1 MLDDN
6 GVFFGIP
13 FHTETLT
20 FRVFCNKDFNF
31 FIGSLLGARP
41 RREKGLSKFCYKQI
55 SHDEI
60 SIQLPLFPLQH
71 NFASVQ
77 LSHYLFLSSHCHCPQ

>member
-13 FHTETLT
+13 FTTKSLI

-41 RREKGLSKFCYKQI
+41 RREK
-55 SHDEI
+55 
-60 SIQLPLFPLQH
+60 
-71 NFASVQ
+71 
-77 LSHYLFLSSHCHCPQ
+77 